1 METAGV
7 WEDPLDHPETIIPI
21 QKADADFLFVIGG
34 QDKNL
39 HTKHYADLAIKFLKD
54 AGKSNYEVILF
65 KGCKRK
71 LIGYN
76 TILNYL
82 FFIHQRI
89 SKFKYYI
96 VTTPSSVI
104 CKVNPLFFYH
114 FTLFRSSPALSYF
127 HTRFIL
133 FSVFFH

>member
-39 HTKHYADLAIKFLKD
+39 QTKHYADLAIKFLKD

-65 KGCKRK
+65 KGCDYFTLTNINLQFSPFTCLIK
-71 LIGYN
+71 LI
-76 TILNYL
+76 
-82 FFIHQRI
+82 
-89 SKFKYYI
+89 
-96 VTTPSSVI
+96 
-104 CKVNPLFFYH
+104 
-114 FTLFRSSPALSYF
+114 
-127 HTRFIL
+127 
-133 FSVFFH
+133 